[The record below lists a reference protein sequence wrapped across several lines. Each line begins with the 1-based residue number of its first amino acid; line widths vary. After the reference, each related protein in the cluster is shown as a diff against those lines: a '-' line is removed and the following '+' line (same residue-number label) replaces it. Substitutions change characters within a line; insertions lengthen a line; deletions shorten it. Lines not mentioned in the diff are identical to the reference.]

1 MTQTITV
8 KDMDYLVTDEE
19 TIQKEDEMIFEV
31 RNRRE
36 IDSTFVIGMWDD
48 LLGSP
53 IQKVGKSFPRQN
65 IENKLITPPP

>member
-8 KDMDYLVTDEE
+8 KDMDYFVTDEE
-19 TIQKEDEMIFEV
+19 TITKDDEMIFEI

-36 IDSTFVIGMWDD
+36 TDSTYVIGVWDD

-53 IQKVGKSFPRQN
+53 IKKIWKIVSKTKHR
-65 IENKLITPPP
+65 K

>member
-1 MTQTITV
+1 MKQTITV

-19 TIQKEDEMIFEV
+19 TITTEDEMIFEI

-36 IDSTFVIGMWDD
+36 TDSTYVIGMWDD

-53 IQKVGKSFPRQN
+53 IKKIWKIISKTKHQK
-65 IENKLITPPP
+65 

>member
-1 MTQTITV
+1 MMQTITV

-19 TIQKEDEMIFEV
+19 TITKEDEMIFEI

-36 IDSTFVIGMWDD
+36 TDSTYVIGMWED

-53 IQKVGKSFPRQN
+53 IKKIWKIVSKTKHR
-65 IENKLITPPP
+65 K

>member
-36 IDSTFVIGMWDD
+36 RDSTFVLGMWDD

-53 IQKVGKSFPRQN
+53 IQKVWKIVSKKKHR
-65 IENKLITPPP
+65 K

>member
-8 KDMDYLVTDEE
+8 KDMDYFVTDEE
-19 TIQKEDEMIFEV
+19 TITKDDEIIFEI

-36 IDSTFVIGMWDD
+36 TDSTYVIGMWDD

-53 IQKVGKSFPRQN
+53 IKKIWKIVSKTKHR
-65 IENKLITPPP
+65 K

>member
-36 IDSTFVIGMWDD
+36 SDSTFVIGMWYD

-53 IQKVGKSFPRQN
+53 IQKVWKIVSKKKHR
-65 IENKLITPPP
+65 K

>member
-8 KDMDYLVTDEE
+8 KDIDYFVTDEE
-19 TIQKEDEMIFEV
+19 TITKEDEMIFEI

-36 IDSTFVIGMWDD
+36 TDSTYVIGKWDD

-53 IQKVGKSFPRQN
+53 IKKIWKIVSKTKHR
-65 IENKLITPPP
+65 K

>member
-1 MTQTITV
+1 MIQTLTV

-19 TIQKEDEMIFEV
+19 TITKEDEMIFEV

-53 IQKVGKSFPRQN
+53 IQKVWKIVSKTKHR
-65 IENKLITPPP
+65 K

>member
-1 MTQTITV
+1 MKQTITV

-19 TIQKEDEMIFEV
+19 TITKEDEMIFEI

-36 IDSTFVIGMWDD
+36 TDSTYVIGMWDD

-53 IQKVGKSFPRQN
+53 IKKIWKIVSKTKHR
-65 IENKLITPPP
+65 K

>member
-1 MTQTITV
+1 MKQTITV

-19 TIQKEDEMIFEV
+19 TITTEDEMIFEI

-36 IDSTFVIGMWDD
+36 TDSTYVIGMWDD

-53 IQKVGKSFPRQN
+53 IKKIWKIVSKTKHQK
-65 IENKLITPPP
+65 

>member
-1 MTQTITV
+1 MMQTITV

-19 TIQKEDEMIFEV
+19 TITKEDEMIFEI

-36 IDSTFVIGMWDD
+36 TDSTYVIGMWDD

-53 IQKVGKSFPRQN
+53 IKKIWKIVSKTKHR
-65 IENKLITPPP
+65 K

>member
-1 MTQTITV
+1 MKQTITV

-19 TIQKEDEMIFEV
+19 TITKEDEMIFEI

-36 IDSTFVIGMWDD
+36 TDSTYVIGMWDD

-53 IQKVGKSFPRQN
+53 IKKIWKIVSKTKHQK
-65 IENKLITPPP
+65 